1 MGLIGI
7 RGWKFMRNNKKKGTL
22 LSNLKYIMGYAWSQ
36 DKVLFAQCG
45 VYTILASI
53 APFIGIFLPKFLI
66 DELLG
71 QRRIEII
78 LMTLIGFFL
87 LSSVVN
93 YSIAWLRCAYSPR
106 VTKIRTDYITMIS
119 DKIMKMD
126 FKNTEDPEV
135 LNKIKSVMNAVMS
148 NNTGVEGVYHTLLG
162 LFGRLTAFVGYISI
176 VLFLSP
182 WILLFLI
189 INVLISYALTMRV
202 KKYEYSQKEK
212 AADKDRRTFYVFD
225 TMYDFAY
232 GKDIRIYDLKNI
244 LIDKFKKFRG
254 ERIDISNDVQEKQLK
269 VKIVD
274 VILLVIRE
282 CVVYGYLI
290 YNVLFTGM
298 SIGDFTMY
306 FSTINGFGDWMKGIL
321 DDLANIK
328 AQNMYLDDMR
338 EFLEIKSENKEK
350 TRDIPIDSSY
360 EIEFKNVSFKYPKT
374 DKYIYKNLSLKIKK
388 GQRLA
393 IVGINGA
400 GKTTFVK
407 LLCRLYEPTSGEILI
422 NGVNIKDFSKE
433 EYYKILSVVFQD
445 IKTFAF
451 TVAENVSLENLEE
464 VDREKVLHCIE
475 KAGVGDKINSLQKGI
490 DTSLLKI
497 LDGEGVELS
506 GGENQKLALARALYK
521 NGKIVILDEPTSALD
536 AVAEYNIYK
545 GFDELIG
552 DKTAIYISHR
562 LASTKFCDVIA
573 FFENG
578 EIVEYGTHEELLKKN
593 GKYSDMFNIQAQ
605 YYKEESGALA

>member
-1 MGLIGI
+1 M
-7 RGWKFMRNNKKKGTL
+7 RGNKKKGTL

-135 LNKIKSVMNAVMS
+135 LNKIKSVMNVVMS

-254 ERIDISNDVQEKQLK
+254 ERIDISRDVQEKQLK

-298 SIGDFTMY
+298 GIGDFTMY

-321 DDLANIK
+321 DDLAYIK

-338 EFLEIKSENKEK
+338 EFLEIKSEDKEK

>member
-1 MGLIGI
+1 M
-7 RGWKFMRNNKKKGTL
+7 RGNKKKGTL

-71 QRRIEII
+71 QRRVEII
-78 LMTLIGFFL
+78 LMTLVGFFL
-87 LSSVVN
+87 LSSVMN
-93 YSIAWLRCAYSPR
+93 YSIAWLRCVYSPR
-106 VTKIRTDYITMIS
+106 VTKIRCDYMTMIS
-119 DKIMKMD
+119 EKIMKMD

-148 NNTGVEGVYHTLLG
+148 NNTGVEGVYHTILG
-162 LFGRLTAFVGYISI
+162 LFGKLTAFVGYISI

-212 AADKDRRTFYVFD
+212 AADNDRRTFYVFD

-254 ERIDISNDVQEKQLK
+254 ERIDISRDVQGKQLN

-274 VILLVIRE
+274 VVLLVIRE

-298 SIGDFTMY
+298 GIGDFTMY

-321 DDLANIK
+321 DDLAYIK

-338 EFLEIKSENKEK
+338 EFLEIKSEDKEK

-422 NGVNIKDFSKE
+422 NGINIQSFSKE

-451 TVAENVSLENLEE
+451 TVAENVSLENLED
-464 VDREKVLHCIE
+464 VDREKVLQCIE

>member
-1 MGLIGI
+1 M
-7 RGWKFMRNNKKKGTL
+7 RGNKKKGTL

-298 SIGDFTMY
+298 GIGDFTMY

-321 DDLANIK
+321 GDLAHIK

-338 EFLEIKSENKEK
+338 EFLEIKSEDKEK

-407 LLCRLYEPTSGEILI
+407 LLCRIYEPTSGEILI

-451 TVAENVSLENLEE
+451 TVAENVSLENLED

>member
-1 MGLIGI
+1 M
-7 RGWKFMRNNKKKGTL
+7 RGNKKKGTL

-162 LFGRLTAFVGYISI
+162 LFGSLTAFVGYISI

-225 TMYDFAY
+225 TMYDFSY

-244 LIDKFKKFRG
+244 LIDKFKKLRG
-254 ERIDISNDVQEKQLK
+254 ERIDISKDVQGKQLK

-282 CVVYGYLI
+282 CVVHGYLI

-298 SIGDFTMY
+298 GIGDFTMY

-451 TVAENVSLENLEE
+451 TVAENVSLENLED

>member
-1 MGLIGI
+1 M
-7 RGWKFMRNNKKKGTL
+7 RGNKKKGTL

-254 ERIDISNDVQEKQLK
+254 ERIDISKDVQGKQLK

-298 SIGDFTMY
+298 GIGDFTMY

-451 TVAENVSLENLEE
+451 TVAENVSLENLED

-475 KAGVGDKINSLQKGI
+475 KAGVGDKINSLKKGI

-497 LDGEGVELS
+497 LDGEGIELS

>member
-1 MGLIGI
+1 M
-7 RGWKFMRNNKKKGTL
+7 RGNKKKGTL

-87 LSSVVN
+87 LSSLVN

-282 CVVYGYLI
+282 FVVYGYLI
-290 YNVLFTGM
+290 YNVLFRGM
-298 SIGDFTMY
+298 GIGDFTMY

-338 EFLEIKSENKEK
+338 EFLEIKSEDKEK

-422 NGVNIKDFSKE
+422 NGVNIQSFSKE

-451 TVAENVSLENLEE
+451 TVAENVSLENLED

>member
-1 MGLIGI
+1 ME
-7 RGWKFMRNNKKKGTL
+7 FMRGNKKKGTL

-298 SIGDFTMY
+298 GIGDFTMY

-422 NGVNIKDFSKE
+422 NGINIQSFSKE

-451 TVAENVSLENLEE
+451 TVAENVSLENLED

>member
-1 MGLIGI
+1 M
-7 RGWKFMRNNKKKGTL
+7 RGNKKKDTL

-36 DKVLFAQCG
+36 DRVLFAQCG

-282 CVVYGYLI
+282 FVVYGYLI
-290 YNVLFTGM
+290 YNVLFRGM
-298 SIGDFTMY
+298 GIGDFTMY

-338 EFLEIKSENKEK
+338 EFLEIKSEDKEK

-422 NGVNIKDFSKE
+422 NGVNIQSFSKE
-433 EYYKILSVVFQD
+433 GYYKILSVVFQD

-451 TVAENVSLENLEE
+451 TVAENVSLENLED

-475 KAGVGDKINSLQKGI
+475 KAGVGDKINSLEKGI

>member
-1 MGLIGI
+1 M
-7 RGWKFMRNNKKKGTL
+7 RGNKKKDTL

-298 SIGDFTMY
+298 GIGDFTMY

-321 DDLANIK
+321 GDLAHIK

-338 EFLEIKSENKEK
+338 EFLEIKSEDKEK

-451 TVAENVSLENLEE
+451 TVAENVSLENLED

>member
-1 MGLIGI
+1 M
-7 RGWKFMRNNKKKGTL
+7 RGNKKKGTI

-244 LIDKFKKFRG
+244 LIDKFKKLRG
-254 ERIDISNDVQEKQLK
+254 ERIDISKDVQGKQLK

-298 SIGDFTMY
+298 GIGDFTMY

-451 TVAENVSLENLEE
+451 TVAENVSLENLED

-536 AVAEYNIYK
+536 AIAEYNIYK

>member
-1 MGLIGI
+1 M
-7 RGWKFMRNNKKKGTL
+7 RGNKKKGTL

-298 SIGDFTMY
+298 GIGDFTMY

-422 NGVNIKDFSKE
+422 NGVNIKSFSKE

-451 TVAENVSLENLEE
+451 TVAENVSLENLED

>member
-1 MGLIGI
+1 M
-7 RGWKFMRNNKKKGTL
+7 RGNKKKGTL

-244 LIDKFKKFRG
+244 LIDKFKKLRG
-254 ERIDISNDVQEKQLK
+254 ERIDISKDVQGKQLK

-298 SIGDFTMY
+298 GIGDFTMY

-451 TVAENVSLENLEE
+451 TVAENVSLENLED

-475 KAGVGDKINSLQKGI
+475 KAGVGDKINSLKKGI

>member
-1 MGLIGI
+1 M
-7 RGWKFMRNNKKKGTL
+7 RGNKKKGTL

-162 LFGRLTAFVGYISI
+162 LFGRLTAFVGYITI

-298 SIGDFTMY
+298 GIGDFTMY

-321 DDLANIK
+321 GDLAHIK

-338 EFLEIKSENKEK
+338 EFLEIKSEDKEK

-451 TVAENVSLENLEE
+451 TVAENVSLENLED

>member
-1 MGLIGI
+1 M
-7 RGWKFMRNNKKKGTL
+7 RGNKKKGTL

-53 APFIGIFLPKFLI
+53 TPFIGIFLPKFLI

-148 NNTGVEGVYHTLLG
+148 NNTGVEGVYHTILG
-162 LFGRLTAFVGYISI
+162 LFGKLTAFVGYISI

-225 TMYDFAY
+225 TMYDFSY

-298 SIGDFTMY
+298 GIGDFTMY

-422 NGVNIKDFSKE
+422 NGVNIKDFSNE

-475 KAGVGDKINSLQKGI
+475 KAGVGDKINSLEKGI

>member
-1 MGLIGI
+1 M
-7 RGWKFMRNNKKKGTL
+7 RGNKKKGTL

-225 TMYDFAY
+225 TMYDFSY

-244 LIDKFKKFRG
+244 LIEKFKKFRG

-282 CVVYGYLI
+282 FVVYGYLI

-338 EFLEIKSENKEK
+338 EFLQIKSENKEK

-451 TVAENVSLENLEE
+451 TVAENVSLENLED

>member
-1 MGLIGI
+1 M
-7 RGWKFMRNNKKKGTL
+7 RGNKKKGTL

-298 SIGDFTMY
+298 GIGDFTMY

-451 TVAENVSLENLEE
+451 TVAENVSLENLED

>member
-1 MGLIGI
+1 MKG
-7 RGWKFMRNNKKKGTL
+7 NKKKGTL

-244 LIDKFKKFRG
+244 LIDKFKKLRG
-254 ERIDISNDVQEKQLK
+254 ERIDISKDVQGKQLK

-298 SIGDFTMY
+298 GIGDFTMY

-451 TVAENVSLENLEE
+451 TVAENVSLENLED

-475 KAGVGDKINSLQKGI
+475 KAGVGDKINSLKKGI

-497 LDGEGVELS
+497 LDGEGIELS

>member
-1 MGLIGI
+1 M
-7 RGWKFMRNNKKKGTL
+7 RGNKKKGTL
-22 LSNLKYIMGYAWSQ
+22 LSNLKYIMVYAWSQ

-87 LSSVVN
+87 LSSMVN

-254 ERIDISNDVQEKQLK
+254 ERIDISRDVQGKQLK

-282 CVVYGYLI
+282 FVVYGYLI

>member
-1 MGLIGI
+1 M
-7 RGWKFMRNNKKKGTL
+7 RGNKKKGTL
-22 LSNLKYIMGYAWSQ
+22 LSNLKYIMVYAWSQ

-71 QRRIEII
+71 QRRVEII

-87 LSSVVN
+87 LSSVMN
-93 YSIAWLRCAYSPR
+93 YSIAWLRCVYSPR
-106 VTKIRTDYITMIS
+106 VTKIRCDYMTMIS
-119 DKIMKMD
+119 EKIMKMD

-282 CVVYGYLI
+282 FVVYGYLI

>member
-1 MGLIGI
+1 M
-7 RGWKFMRNNKKKGTL
+7 RGNKKKGTI

-244 LIDKFKKFRG
+244 LIDKFKKLRG
-254 ERIDISNDVQEKQLK
+254 ERIDISKDVQGKQLK

-298 SIGDFTMY
+298 GIGDFTMY

-451 TVAENVSLENLEE
+451 TVAENVSLENLED

-475 KAGVGDKINSLQKGI
+475 KAGVGDKINSLKKGI

-497 LDGEGVELS
+497 LDGEGIELS

>member
-1 MGLIGI
+1 M
-7 RGWKFMRNNKKKGTL
+7 RGNKKNGTL

-254 ERIDISNDVQEKQLK
+254 ERIDISRDVQGKQLK

-282 CVVYGYLI
+282 FVVYGYLI

-328 AQNMYLDDMR
+328 AQNIYLDDMR

>member
-1 MGLIGI
+1 ME
-7 RGWKFMRNNKKKGTL
+7 FMRGNKKKGTL
-22 LSNLKYIMGYAWSQ
+22 LSNLKYIMVYAWSQ

-282 CVVYGYLI
+282 FVVYGYLI

-338 EFLEIKSENKEK
+338 EFLEIKSEDKEK

-422 NGVNIKDFSKE
+422 NGINIQSFSKE

-451 TVAENVSLENLEE
+451 TVAENVSLESLED
-464 VDREKVLHCIE
+464 VDREKVLQCIE
-475 KAGVGDKINSLQKGI
+475 KAGVGGKINSLQKGI

>member
-1 MGLIGI
+1 M
-7 RGWKFMRNNKKKGTL
+7 RGNKKKGTL

-254 ERIDISNDVQEKQLK
+254 ERIDISKDVQGKQLK

-298 SIGDFTMY
+298 GIGDFTMY

-321 DDLANIK
+321 DDFANIK

-451 TVAENVSLENLEE
+451 TVAENVSLENLED

-475 KAGVGDKINSLQKGI
+475 KAGVGDKINSLKKGI

-497 LDGEGVELS
+497 LDGEGIELS

>member
-1 MGLIGI
+1 M
-7 RGWKFMRNNKKKGTL
+7 RGNKKKGTL

-298 SIGDFTMY
+298 GIGDFTMY

-321 DDLANIK
+321 DDLAYIK

-338 EFLEIKSENKEK
+338 EFLEIKSEDKEK

-451 TVAENVSLENLEE
+451 TVAENVSLENLED

>member
-1 MGLIGI
+1 M
-7 RGWKFMRNNKKKGTL
+7 RGNKKKGTL

-254 ERIDISNDVQEKQLK
+254 ERIDISRDVQEKQLK

-298 SIGDFTMY
+298 GIGDFTMY

-321 DDLANIK
+321 DDLAYIK

-338 EFLEIKSENKEK
+338 EFLEIKSEDKEK

>member
-1 MGLIGI
+1 M
-7 RGWKFMRNNKKKGTL
+7 RGNKKKGTL
-22 LSNLKYIMGYAWSQ
+22 LSNLKYIMVYAWSQ

-282 CVVYGYLI
+282 FVVYGYLI

-338 EFLEIKSENKEK
+338 EFLEIKSEDKEK

-422 NGVNIKDFSKE
+422 NGINIQSFSKE

-451 TVAENVSLENLEE
+451 TVAENVSLENLED

-475 KAGVGDKINSLQKGI
+475 KAGVGDKINSLEKGI

-605 YYKEESGALA
+605 YYKEESGSLA

>member
-1 MGLIGI
+1 M
-7 RGWKFMRNNKKKGTL
+7 RGNKKKGTL
-22 LSNLKYIMGYAWSQ
+22 LSNLKYIMVYAWSQ

-282 CVVYGYLI
+282 FVVYGYLI

-321 DDLANIK
+321 DDLVNIK

-338 EFLEIKSENKEK
+338 EFLEIKSEDKEK

-422 NGVNIKDFSKE
+422 NGINIQSFSKE

-451 TVAENVSLENLEE
+451 TVAENVSLESLED
-464 VDREKVLHCIE
+464 VDREKVLQCIE

>member
-1 MGLIGI
+1 M
-7 RGWKFMRNNKKKGTL
+7 RGNKKKGTL

-282 CVVYGYLI
+282 FVVYGYLI

-338 EFLEIKSENKEK
+338 EFLEITSEDKEK

-422 NGVNIKDFSKE
+422 NGINIQSFSKE

-451 TVAENVSLENLEE
+451 TVAENVSLENLED

>member
-1 MGLIGI
+1 M
-7 RGWKFMRNNKKKGTL
+7 RGNKKNGTL

-71 QRRIEII
+71 QKRIEII

-148 NNTGVEGVYHTLLG
+148 NNIGVEGVYHTLLG

-254 ERIDISNDVQEKQLK
+254 ERIDISKDVQGKQLK

-298 SIGDFTMY
+298 GIGDFTMY

-451 TVAENVSLENLEE
+451 TVAENVSLEDLED

>member
-1 MGLIGI
+1 M
-7 RGWKFMRNNKKKGTL
+7 RGNKKKGTL

-119 DKIMKMD
+119 DKIMKID

-244 LIDKFKKFRG
+244 LIDKFKKLRG
-254 ERIDISNDVQEKQLK
+254 ERIDISKDVQGKQLK

-298 SIGDFTMY
+298 GIGDFTMY

-451 TVAENVSLENLEE
+451 TVAENVSLENLED

-475 KAGVGDKINSLQKGI
+475 KAGVGDKINSLKKGI

-497 LDGEGVELS
+497 LDGEGIELS

>member
-1 MGLIGI
+1 M
-7 RGWKFMRNNKKKGTL
+7 RGNKKKGTI

-244 LIDKFKKFRG
+244 LIDKFKKIRG

-298 SIGDFTMY
+298 GIGDFTMY

-451 TVAENVSLENLEE
+451 TVAENVSLENLED

-475 KAGVGDKINSLQKGI
+475 KAGVGDKINSLKKGI

-497 LDGEGVELS
+497 LDGEGIELS

>member
-1 MGLIGI
+1 M
-7 RGWKFMRNNKKKGTL
+7 RGNKKKGTL

-148 NNTGVEGVYHTLLG
+148 NNTGVEGVYHTILG
-162 LFGRLTAFVGYISI
+162 LFGKLTAFVGYISI

-244 LIDKFKKFRG
+244 LIEKFKKFRG
-254 ERIDISNDVQEKQLK
+254 ERIDISSDVQGKQLK

-274 VILLVIRE
+274 VVLLVIRE

-298 SIGDFTMY
+298 GIGDFTMY

-338 EFLEIKSENKEK
+338 EFLEIKSEDKEK

>member
-1 MGLIGI
+1 M
-7 RGWKFMRNNKKKGTL
+7 RGNKKNGTL

-71 QRRIEII
+71 QKRIEII

-93 YSIAWLRCAYSPR
+93 YSIAWLRCAYNPR

-162 LFGRLTAFVGYISI
+162 LFGRLTAFIGYISI

-298 SIGDFTMY
+298 GIGDFTMY

>member
-1 MGLIGI
+1 M
-7 RGWKFMRNNKKKGTL
+7 RGNKKKGTL
-22 LSNLKYIMGYAWSQ
+22 LSNLKYIMVYAWSQ

-282 CVVYGYLI
+282 FVVYGYLI

-298 SIGDFTMY
+298 GIGDFTMY

-338 EFLEIKSENKEK
+338 EFLEIKSEDKEK

-422 NGVNIKDFSKE
+422 NGINIQSFSKE

-451 TVAENVSLENLEE
+451 TVAENVSLESLED
-464 VDREKVLHCIE
+464 VDREKVLQCIE

>member
-1 MGLIGI
+1 M
-7 RGWKFMRNNKKKGTL
+7 RGNKKKGTL

-189 INVLISYALTMRV
+189 INVLIIYALTMRV

-298 SIGDFTMY
+298 GIGDFTMY

>member
-1 MGLIGI
+1 M
-7 RGWKFMRNNKKKGTL
+7 RGNKKKGTL

-202 KKYEYSQKEK
+202 RKYEYSQKEK

-298 SIGDFTMY
+298 GIGDFTMY

-451 TVAENVSLENLEE
+451 TVAENVSLENLED

-475 KAGVGDKINSLQKGI
+475 KAGVGDKINSLKKGI

-497 LDGEGVELS
+497 LDGEGIELS

>member
-1 MGLIGI
+1 M
-7 RGWKFMRNNKKKGTL
+7 RGNKKKGTL

-298 SIGDFTMY
+298 GIGDFTMY

-451 TVAENVSLENLEE
+451 TVAENVSLENLED

-475 KAGVGDKINSLQKGI
+475 KAGVGDKINSLEKGI

>member
-1 MGLIGI
+1 M
-7 RGWKFMRNNKKKGTL
+7 RGNKKKGTL

-298 SIGDFTMY
+298 GIGDFTMY

-422 NGVNIKDFSKE
+422 NGINIQSFSKE

>member
-1 MGLIGI
+1 M
-7 RGWKFMRNNKKKGTL
+7 RGNKKKGTL

-298 SIGDFTMY
+298 GIGDFTMY
-306 FSTINGFGDWMKGIL
+306 FSTINGFVDWMKGIL
-321 DDLANIK
+321 DDLAHIK

-338 EFLEIKSENKEK
+338 EFLEIKSEDKEK

-451 TVAENVSLENLEE
+451 TVAENVSLENLED